1 MHVCLNCYDV
11 VGYVYRI
18 WILNN
23 KELLL
28 RSNSL
33 HNSSWQLDWSIN
45 LYGPYHQLID
55 RYTLSISRITASTS
69 RSTWFW
75 WGLRCSSLVFCVS
88 LRLLL
93 FVFVLCILANI
104 YIIVEIASV
113 LFNRTNIIHMTTSMS
128 RRLHAFEIIQ

>member
-18 WILNN
+18 WILN

-69 RSTWFW
+69 RSTWFG